1 MKRILLPLDH
11 SFLLLTVLLLIF
23 SCLAS
28 GGPLALAEPVPIILD
43 ADMESDVDDV
53 GALAL
58 LHALADLG
66 EARILA
72 VIVSAANPHS
82 APCAERINAY
92 YGRGDVPI
100 GNVQGEPVARPSKP
114 GQAVLRDSRYARQI
128 AEEFPGHL
136 ARGDDAP
143 DAVDLYRRVL
153 AEQPDRSVVIV
164 TIGYK
169 TNMRDLLTSGAD
181 RHSDLNGVDLVRR
194 KVARWVCMG
203 GNFAKSQSEANLV
216 WDAPASTFAIDHWPT
231 PIVFSGWEIGAAIM
245 TGSKLADVPADSPVR
260 RAYELYRGQVGG
272 TRESWDQSA
281 VLYAVRGLGNYWSLS
296 PPGRVS
302 ARNGVSS
309 FQPVPAGSHT
319 YLIKKAD
326 PKEIAA
332 ELDGLMART
341 PEARQ
346 QPSAGRWQSQE
357 LRRFPAKEANQ
368 GVAVDAE
375 FFYVIDNRAI
385 GKYRKATGERVGG
398 WRDERDGE
406 LKHLNAGVVLGDR
419 LTCAHSNYPSIP
431 ERGSVEIWD
440 TATMQHVGRHRF
452 EDPPGSLTWV
462 DRRGDA
468 WFACFAHYRATSD
481 PGQTSVV
488 RLDAQ
493 WRAAATWRFPPALV
507 KRFGSYSASGG
518 AFGPGGHLFVTGHD
532 ARELYVLDFPAD
544 GAELIWLN
552 TIPIST
558 AGQAF
563 AWDPTE
569 PGVLYSIDRKTS
581 DVVVSQIAQEN

>member
-1 MKRILLPLDH
+1 MKHITQPLCHSILL
-11 SFLLLTVLLLIF
+11 FGMLLLTLLY
-23 SCLAS
+23 LAAGS
-28 GGPLALAEPVPIILD
+28 PLALAEPVPIVLD

-72 VIVSAANPHS
+72 VMVSAANPHS

-100 GNVQGEPVARPSKP
+100 GNVQGEPVARPTKP

-143 DAVDLYRRVL
+143 DAVDCYRRIL

-169 TNMRDLLTSGAD
+169 TNLRDLLISATD
-181 RHSDLNGVDLVRR
+181 RYSDLNGVDLVRR
-194 KVARWVCMG
+194 KVAMWVCMG

-216 WDAPASTFAIDHWPT
+216 WDAPASTYAIDHWPT

-281 VLYAVRGLGNYWSLS
+281 VLYAVRGLGHYWSFS

-309 FQPVPAGSHT
+309 FQPDPVGKHT
-319 YLIKKAD
+319 YLITKAD

-332 ELDGLMART
+332 ELDQLMART
-341 PEARQ
+341 PKSREK
-346 QPSAGRWQSQE
+346 G
-357 LRRFPAKEANQ
+357 
-368 GVAVDAE
+368 
-375 FFYVIDNRAI
+375 
-385 GKYRKATGERVGG
+385 
-398 WRDERDGE
+398 
-406 LKHLNAGVVLGDR
+406 
-419 LTCAHSNYPSIP
+419 
-431 ERGSVEIWD
+431 
-440 TATMQHVGRHRF
+440 
-452 EDPPGSLTWV
+452 
-462 DRRGDA
+462 
-468 WFACFAHYRATSD
+468 
-481 PGQTSVV
+481 
-488 RLDAQ
+488 
-493 WRAAATWRFPPALV
+493 
-507 KRFGSYSASGG
+507 SAS
-518 AFGPGGHLFVTGHD
+518 
-532 ARELYVLDFPAD
+532 R
-544 GAELIWLN
+544 
-552 TIPIST
+552 
-558 AGQAF
+558 
-563 AWDPTE
+563 
-569 PGVLYSIDRKTS
+569 
-581 DVVVSQIAQEN
+581 